1 MQPYHPEAVL
11 IEDFIT
17 RCLAEDIGT
26 GDVTTLACI
35 DPTSRS
41 KGKLLV
47 KDVGIIAGIELAEA
61 IFRHVDPTVEFEFFH
76 RDGDAVHDGDVAFF
90 VECHTHAL
98 LQAERLV
105 LNSMQRMSG
114 IATLTNRFL
123 FEVEDLPVQLLDT
136 RKTTPGIRF
145 LEKWAVS
152 LGGGAN
158 YRFGLYDWFM
168 IKDNHIEA
176 CGTVTDAIEQVAAY
190 QQKHALTMNVTV
202 EVKNLMELFEV
213 LDTGKVTRIMFDN
226 FELPLLKE
234 GVRLVNRRFETEA
247 SGGVNLQTV
256 RRIAQTGVDY
266 ISIGALTHSAQALDM
281 SLKIID

>member
-98 LQAERLV
+98 L
-105 LNSMQRMSG
+105 
-114 IATLTNRFL
+114 
-123 FEVEDLPVQLLDT
+123 
-136 RKTTPGIRF
+136 
-145 LEKWAVS
+145 
-152 LGGGAN
+152 
-158 YRFGLYDWFM
+158 
-168 IKDNHIEA
+168 
-176 CGTVTDAIEQVAAY
+176 
-190 QQKHALTMNVTV
+190 
-202 EVKNLMELFEV
+202 
-213 LDTGKVTRIMFDN
+213 
-226 FELPLLKE
+226 
-234 GVRLVNRRFETEA
+234 
-247 SGGVNLQTV
+247 
-256 RRIAQTGVDY
+256 
-266 ISIGALTHSAQALDM
+266 
-281 SLKIID
+281 